1 MRYNLGIARIKSE
14 FLNIEILMLLPL
26 PVKKRTTTAVVT
38 RDKPSGLD
46 RNDRQ
51 KCSHLQTAHTSYPN
65 RFNKYC
71 ILLLWARLKIS
82 YGSQYVVYYVV
93 YAIMSVCMCVKQ
105 QTDDF

>member
-26 PVKKRTTTAVVT
+26 PVKKKTMTAVVI

-51 KCSHLQTAHTSYPN
+51 KCSQLQTVHTSYPN

-82 YGSQYVVYYVV
+82 YGSQYVVY
-93 YAIMSVCMCVKQ
+93 AIMSVCMRVKQ